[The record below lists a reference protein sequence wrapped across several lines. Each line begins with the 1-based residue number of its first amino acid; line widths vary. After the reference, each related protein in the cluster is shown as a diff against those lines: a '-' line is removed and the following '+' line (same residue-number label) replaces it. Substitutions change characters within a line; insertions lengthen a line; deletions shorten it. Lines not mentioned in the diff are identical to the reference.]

1 MLKPKSI
8 LEIGVFTGTAT
19 LALALLPS
27 VEHITALDI
36 EPFLAEFVKPAWD
49 TAGVSSKIDFRIA
62 PALDSLK
69 QLTAESHPGFDTVFI
84 DADKPG
90 YRGYVEQVLQG
101 GLLKEGGVI
110 LAVRSL
116 SSPFAS
122 EMHLSE
128 SSSYVG

>member
-1 MLKPKSI
+1 MLKPTSI

-27 VEHITALDI
+27 VQHITALDI
-36 EPFLAEFVKPAWD
+36 EPSLSTFVKPSWER
-49 TAGVSSKIDFRIA
+49 AGVSSKIDFRIA

-69 QLTAESHPGFDTVFI
+69 QLTTEGHSGFDMVFI

-116 SSPFAS
+116 SFCFGFS
-122 EMHLSE
+122 
-128 SSSYVG
+128 